1 MPHETPRL
9 FLHNRSQP
17 SVSRQGKG
25 NIASLPCKAPRSAC
39 SKPRSMAHTTA
50 NSQAYSFP
58 SRICFPQPEGQ
69 WRQKQPRDQLRSCAR
84 GPRREGWSK
93 PGPGFE
99 FSLGSVLG
107 SRSKGSSMPPRV
119 PTQGKV
125 TNTGPGAL
133 GTSQRVVLGRGK
145 RWYWGLANVGREL
158 GRALHHTRAPMP
170 KPHKPRGCTTAARR
184 DSHPHTEAAWPRHK
198 KWAAG
203 QAEEGLQ
210 LPLGCICTGGRPTK
224 LCSCCSGGRLSFF
237 HIHHEHHSYMATR
250 VHMHAG
256 WGLF

>member
-1 MPHETPRL
+1 MRKQRNLLPHETPRL
-9 FLHNRSQP
+9 FLHNHSQP

-107 SRSKGSSMPPRV
+107 SRSKGSSMPHRV

-125 TNTGPGAL
+125 KNTGPGAL
-133 GTSQRVVLGRGK
+133 GTSQHVLLGRGK
-145 RWYWGLANVGREL
+145 RWYWGLANVATGKDS
-158 GRALHHTRAPMP
+158 P
-170 KPHKPRGCTTAARR
+170 PHQ
-184 DSHPHTEAAWPRHK
+184 SPHAQTP
-198 KWAAG
+198 
-203 QAEEGLQ
+203 QAQG
-210 LPLGCICTGGRPTK
+210 PYH
-224 LCSCCSGGRLSFF
+224 SCMER
-237 HIHHEHHSYMATR
+237 
-250 VHMHAG
+250 
-256 WGLF
+256 